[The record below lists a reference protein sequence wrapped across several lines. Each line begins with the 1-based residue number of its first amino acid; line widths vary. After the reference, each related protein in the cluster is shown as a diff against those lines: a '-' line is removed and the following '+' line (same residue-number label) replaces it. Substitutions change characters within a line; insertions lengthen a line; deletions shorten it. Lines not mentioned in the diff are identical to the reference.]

1 MDYCLI
7 QPVSRE
13 VFMKN
18 GKKILATM
26 LAGLMA
32 SISAMGLVACQPDDN
47 SSSTTDTS
55 QFRDIYARYLV
66 YAQAQGIE
74 PVSYEEWLASIK
86 GEQGISVT
94 DVKITYDYNKLGET
108 VMVFTFYMSD
118 ESTITKEVV
127 VENYDETASEG
138 FAYERSEDRLSF
150 VITDMGGCKD
160 VDIVIP
166 SVHEQ
171 KPVTAIDMIAF
182 AQNKSLKSVM
192 IGRNVTTIGE
202 MAFFACSGLVTVVIP
217 ESVTLIEE
225 AAFSY
230 CTSLANIIVDEN
242 NANYASAD
250 NDLYTKDGKTLVH
263 YAISKKATQFA
274 IPDEVTSIGGY
285 AFAGSSLTSVVIG
298 KGVTSIGARAFVDC
312 KKLTSVYYQG
322 TLEDWAK
329 ISIKTSG
336 NGNAPLM
343 SAIRYYYSETEPAV
357 DGNYWH
363 YDENGEVAVW
373 PKKTA

>member
-1 MDYCLI
+1 MGYCLI

-18 GKKILATM
+18 GKKILAAM
-26 LAGLMA
+26 LAGLTFGV
-32 SISAMGLVACQPDDN
+32 SAMGLAACQPENN
-47 SSSTTDTS
+47 SSSAN
-55 QFRDIYARYLV
+55 QFREVYDKYLV
-66 YAQAQGIE
+66 YAESQGIE
-74 PVSYEEWLASIK
+74 PVSYEEWLTSIK
-86 GEQGISVT
+86 GVSVK

-127 VENYDETASEG
+127 VGNYDETASEG

-202 MAFFACSGLVTVVIP
+202 MAFFACSGLITVVIP

-230 CTSLANIIVDEN
+230 CHSLANIIVDEN
-242 NANYASAD
+242 NANYASVD

-263 YAISKKATQFA
+263 YATSKKATQFA

-329 ISIKTSG
+329 LSIKTTG

-343 SAIRYYYSETEPAV
+343 SAIHYYYSETEPTV

-363 YDENGEVAVW
+363 YDTNGEVAVW